1 MTLSVRRLM
10 VLVAAVAVAGALVQ
24 RWDYHRRGPA
34 SEKLLR
40 PIIELN
46 DQAADRERRSLPEG
60 LRLAI
65 YRSDYLAKDFA
76 ARVARLALLATVKPL
91 TPPGAEPWWDAAI
104 SDLRGIRSDY
114 DRFVHRDGISPSVL
128 DNFRGE
134 ALSLQSA
141 AYCTHL
147 SDYYRR
153 LLAEHRTAIPPLPP
167 ELEAERQALQAG
179 VRRFSGDPTFELPA
193 EPPWYLVPGTPR
205 PKPKP
210 KPKGKWTGPFPD
222 SI

>member
-1 MTLSVRRLM
+1 MTISVRRLM
-10 VLVAAVAVAGALVQ
+10 GLVAAVAVAGALVQ

-40 PIIELN
+40 PIIEYY
-46 DQAADRERRSLPEG
+46 DRASDYERPMQREG

-76 ARVARLALLATVKPL
+76 ARVARLALLATVRPT

-114 DRFVHRDGISPSVL
+114 DRFVHRNGISPSVL
-128 DNFRGE
+128 DNFRGA
-134 ALSLQSA
+134 ALSFQSA
-141 AYCTHL
+141 AYSVHM
-147 SDYYRR
+147 SQYYRR

-179 VRRFSGDPTFELPA
+179 VRRSSGDPTLELE
-193 EPPWYLVPGTPR
+193 EPPWFLVPGTPR
-205 PKPKP
+205 PQRKY
-210 KPKGKWTGPFPD
+210 KWRGNPSPD